1 MEGSDDDEKFDTDDV
16 DHAKGV
22 AKEVNLMKLKSE
34 GLLEEARLREGE
46 VYGGGE
52 GSDKYMPMNQVKDT
66 MNNLEKRYSVDIE
79 KASPGEEKDKLMKLQ
94 SKDRYKAMKE
104 LDRQNERA
112 SPKQIAR
119 RLS

>member
-1 MEGSDDDEKFDTDDV
+1 
-16 DHAKGV
+16 
-22 AKEVNLMKLKSE
+22 
-34 GLLEEARLREGE
+34 
-46 VYGGGE
+46 
-52 GSDKYMPMNQVKDT
+52 

-79 KASPGEEKDKLMKLQ
+79 KASAGEEKDKLMKLQ